1 MTRETYRI
9 GGLLISLALVVAACT
24 QTPGG
29 TEQAV
34 ETEAAEETAAA
45 ETEAAEET
53 AAAEEV
59 TLTDFGFEGDIQ
71 NLFRENL
78 ADPFEESHPGVTVEL
93 TGGIS
98 EDAIAQI
105 KAAQGASPYDTML
118 LGQPRYL
125 QAQNEGWIQP
135 LSEDELP
142 NIADIYPNIQE
153 KCSPGAA
160 AWTVE
165 TIGVVYN
172 PDLVPAPEQ
181 WTDLWNPEYEGQ
193 IGMAAPASNAGFLF
207 LVLIN
212 KLFGDDEA
220 NFETAFT
227 KLAELE
233 PFTVAPNP
241 ETLGQLLEREEIG
254 LAVNWSTEAAVTLE
268 SGFNVEFTFPAPGA
282 MAQVGCYAVLAETA
296 NPELAKE
303 YVNEALGVDF
313 QTAMSQ
319 PPYFFAPVNENVE
332 PPAEAGE
339 LIPAPDDYDDLVTA
353 EDLEAVLAER
363 EAVTDQFTREFGQ

>member
-1 MTRETYRI
+1 M
-9 GGLLISLALVVAACT
+9 
-24 QTPGG
+24 
-29 TEQAV
+29 
-34 ETEAAEETAAA
+34 
-45 ETEAAEET
+45 
-53 AAAEEV
+53 
-59 TLTDFGFEGDIQ
+59 
-71 NLFRENL
+71 
-78 ADPFEESHPGVTVEL
+78 TVEL

-135 LSEDELP
+135 LSETDVP
-142 NIADIYPNIQE
+142 NIADIYPNVQE

-172 PDLVPAPEQ
+172 PDLVPAPEN

-193 IGMAAPASNAGFLF
+193 IGMAAPSSNAGFLF
-207 LVLIN
+207 MVLIN

-220 NFETAFT
+220 NFDTAFE

-233 PFTVAPNP
+233 PFVVAPNP
-241 ETLGQLLEREEIG
+241 ETLGQLLETEEIG
-254 LAVNWSTEAAVTLE
+254 LAINWSTEAAVTIE
-268 SGFNVEFTFPAPGA
+268 GGFNVEFTFPAPGA

-296 NPELAKE
+296 NPDLAKE

-319 PPYFFAPVNENVE
+319 APFFFAPVNKNVE
-332 PPAEAGE
+332 LAEPSD
-339 LIPAPDDYDDLVTA
+339 LIPAPEDYDTLVTV

-363 EAVTDQFTREFGQ
+363 EAVTDRFTREFGQ